1 MTYYGS
7 NSLFPVILMLMILL
21 TACTQRAIYQP
32 EMIDNQD
39 FIAALPVPKENP
51 DSALHSP
58 QGKDEKENKYHRV
71 KSGDS
76 LYSIGLNSGYSYQN
90 LALWNQIPPPYRLAI
105 GQKIRLFKPDRE
117 VSLTLEKNLDDAAK
131 DPMSPSKK
139 PRSSTVTRIG
149 PEKTG
154 PAKKQSIGTIA
165 EKKSNKEPKKPL
177 LLLPTVKAH
186 TEPGNKL
193 QKQSPSLPGVIIP
206 ARAEQKK
213 SIISIDNKRMIKL
226 NFQWPVKGRVIRNFS
241 QSHNKGI
248 DIVGKKGKQS
258 VKAAE
263 AGKVVYSGQGL
274 AGFGNLLIIKHNDEY
289 LSAYAN
295 NSRLLVKEGQ
305 QVAKGLNIA
314 EISESGNKPTSLHFE
329 IRKNGN
335 PVNPVEFLPQ

>member
-1 MTYYGS
+1 MTYYVS
-7 NSLFPVILMLMILL
+7 NSLFPVILMLMTLL

-51 DSALHSP
+51 DGALHSH

-76 LYSIGLNSGYSYQN
+76 LYSIGSNSGHSYQN

-117 VSLTLEKNLDDAAK
+117 VSLSLEKNLDNTAK

-139 PRSSTVTRIG
+139 PRSSTITKTL
-149 PEKTG
+149 PEKTD
-154 PAKKQSIGTIA
+154 PDNKRSIGIIA
-165 EKKSNKEPKKPL
+165 EKKINKAHKNPL
-177 LLLPTVKAH
+177 LLSTVNAP

-193 QKQSPSLPGVIIP
+193 QKQTPLLPAAIIP
-206 ARAEQKK
+206 VRAEQKK

-226 NFQWPVKGRVIRNFS
+226 NFQWPVKGKVIRNFS
-241 QSHNKGI
+241 QSRNKGI
-248 DIVGKKGKQS
+248 DIAGKKGKQS

-305 QVAKGLNIA
+305 QVAKGLDIA
-314 EISESGNKPTSLHFE
+314 EISESESKPNTLHFE

>member
-7 NSLFPVILMLMILL
+7 NSFFPIILMLMTLL

-32 EMIDNQD
+32 EMRDNQD
-39 FIAALPVPKENP
+39 FIAAPSVPEENP
-51 DSALHSP
+51 DGALHSH
-58 QGKDEKENKYHRV
+58 QSKDEKENKYHRV

-76 LYSIGLNSGYSYQN
+76 LYSIGSNSGHSYQN

-117 VSLTLEKNLDDAAK
+117 VSLTLEKNLDNAAK

-139 PRSSTVTRIG
+139 PRSPTVTRTS

-154 PAKKQSIGTIA
+154 PAKKQSIQIIA
-165 EKKSNKEPKKPL
+165 EKKSNKEHKKS
-177 LLLPTVKAH
+177 LLLPTINAH

-193 QKQSPSLPGVIIP
+193 QKQSPSLPAVIIP

-226 NFQWPVKGRVIRNFS
+226 NFQWPVKGRVIRKFA

-248 DIVGKKGKQS
+248 DIAGKMGKQS
-258 VKAAE
+258 VRAAE

-274 AGFGNLLIIKHNDEY
+274 AGFGNLLILKHNDEY

-305 QVAKGLNIA
+305 QVEKGLIIA
-314 EISESGNKPTSLHFE
+314 EISESESKPNTLHFE